1 MTHVMMPGSDSEDF
15 GFGDDLALPARRL
28 RASAAPGLPAARRR
42 RPRAQYGGG
51 LQASGEGVSLEPRAG
66 APETRGEA

>member
-1 MTHVMMPGSDSEDF
+1 MMPGSDSEAPAS
-15 GFGDDLALPARRL
+15 ALIWRCPARRL